1 MPEIT
6 QLSGHRG
13 AQCSSRWAVASS
25 LVLGVPRQVSSSPF
39 VPFPLPLLCPSPVSL
54 PVPLSFLSPVA
65 SGPHSPTFAPSPTAP
80 LSFRLI
86 CSFVY
91 GAIGNLGIQR
101 APELVRC
108 PAVRPCPSALWL
120 QQEGWAKGTEWRPQQ
135 PNLEQGPS
143 SGSERNEETSSLGRE
158 GAGVSE
164 RAKAA
169 RGCKLEPLPAL

>member
-54 PVPLSFLSPVA
+54 PVPLISFSCGLWASLSHFP
-65 SGPHSPTFAPSPTAP
+65 PPPTPP

-86 CSFVY
+86 CNFVY

-108 PAVRPCPSALWL
+108 PAVCPCPSALWL
-120 QQEGWAKGTEWRPQQ
+120 QQEGWAKGREWRPQQ
-135 PNLEQGPS
+135 PNLEQGLS